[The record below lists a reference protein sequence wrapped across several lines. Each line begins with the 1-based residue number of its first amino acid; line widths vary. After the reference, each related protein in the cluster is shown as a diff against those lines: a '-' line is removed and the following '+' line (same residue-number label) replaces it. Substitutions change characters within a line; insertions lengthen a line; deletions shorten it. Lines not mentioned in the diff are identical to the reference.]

1 MAVISMMQL
10 RRVPVGGVW
19 GMGKVHRIWIL
30 EVGSAISTS
39 SVMEI
44 IIIGFLP
51 TYPCQNKIKS

>member
-10 RRVPVGGVW
+10 RRVPVGGEW

-51 TYPCQNKIKS
+51 TYTCQDKIKS